1 MADPGRSASLEIM
14 LNNAFRMSW
23 VTWVLS
29 LAVAV
34 LGLLA
39 MASVESRNARVQI
52 AASNG
57 DSIGAQSGLRGESR
71 EILAADDGPTHRAGG
86 RSLASRVILPSAR

>member
-1 MADPGRSASLEIM
+1 M
-14 LNNAFRMSW
+14 LNNAFRMTW

-39 MASVESRNARVQI
+39 MAGVESRNARVQI
-52 AASNG
+52 AAPDG
-57 DSIGAQSGLRGESR
+57 YSIGAQRELRGESR
-71 EILAADDGPTHRAGG
+71 EMLAADDGPTHRAGG
-86 RSLASRVILPSAR
+86 QSLTSRVILPSAR